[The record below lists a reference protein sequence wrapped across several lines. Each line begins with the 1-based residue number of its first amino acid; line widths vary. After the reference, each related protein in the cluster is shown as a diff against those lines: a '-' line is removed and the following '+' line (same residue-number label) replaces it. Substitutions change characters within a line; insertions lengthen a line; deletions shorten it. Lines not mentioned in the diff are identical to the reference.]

1 MNYSFSTY
9 IFSEQEIE
17 QIVVLTK
24 QWANGSCLPVDA
36 RKFSKQVRMW
46 ACHWSLLVKR
56 EDNRLYFTSGNLFDP
71 RYYLPVEALWRLVS
85 PMLRQDGIT
94 GYSIVNNPQ
103 WKHLNIYTQN
113 SRFATERD
121 LQEKE
126 DILLELSTHHYIN
139 FQMAGDVWSIYVER
153 K

>member
-1 MNYSFSTY
+1 MLSVGRGMVAL
-9 IFSEQEIE
+9 E
-17 QIVVLTK
+17 
-24 QWANGSCLPVDA
+24 
-36 RKFSKQVRMW
+36 
-46 ACHWSLLVKR
+46 
-56 EDNRLYFTSGNLFDP
+56 RLKHS
-71 RYYLPVEALWRLVS
+71 LVS
-85 PMLRQDGIT
+85 FYSLAILVGRGMVALERLKH
-94 GYSIVNNPQ
+94 SIVNNPQ